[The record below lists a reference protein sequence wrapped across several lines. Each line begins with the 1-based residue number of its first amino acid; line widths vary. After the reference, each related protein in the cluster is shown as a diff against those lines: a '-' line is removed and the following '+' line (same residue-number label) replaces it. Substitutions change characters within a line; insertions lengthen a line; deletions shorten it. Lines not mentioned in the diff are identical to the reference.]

1 MAKEEV
7 KVADITKVSAENI
20 EEVINNGSTV
30 TEDVAKAA
38 AEKIAKQRKEE
49 LTERHI
55 DVTLK
60 SEYTRLATYLSMK
73 KTDSRRSRSRLSK
86 TDPVGE
92 KYVPS
97 PSSIRKNRRPV
108 RWFLHFS
115 RGKCAPK
122 ACTQT
127 LAKTRKRDLSPFFDM
142 IRPAPEGAGLGVENF
157 ILRSRWPGFP
167 APHGL

>member
-1 MAKEEV
+1 MAKEEEV

-73 KTDSRRSRSRLSK
+73 KTDK
-86 TDPVGE
+86 E
-92 KYVPS
+92 KEVKLNYL
-97 PSSIRKNRRPV
+97 KK
-108 RWFLHFS
+108 FS
-115 RGKCAPK
+115 EKDDK
-122 ACTQT
+122 
-127 LAKTRKRDLSPFFDM
+127 
-142 IRPAPEGAGLGVENF
+142 
-157 ILRSRWPGFP
+157 LRNG
-167 APHGL
+167 GITIEDY

>member
-1 MAKEEV
+1 MTKEEA

-30 TEDVAKAA
+30 TEDIAKAA

-73 KTDSRRSRSRLSK
+73 KTDK
-86 TDPVGE
+86 E
-92 KYVPS
+92 KEVKLNYL
-97 PSSIRKNRRPV
+97 KK
-108 RWFLHFS
+108 FS
-115 RGKCAPK
+115 EKDDKLRNGGITIEDYLKDCKELYKEANNLLREVDKWYQEQQNKLLNQYPK
-122 ACTQT
+122 ARYDWRWDGQ
-127 LAKTRKRDLSPFFDM
+127 LLS
-142 IRPAPEGAGLGVENF
+142 L
-157 ILRSRWPGFP
+157 
-167 APHGL
+167 